1 MWSQFSHSLKT
12 ELEYLF
18 SVMAEAALPDQL
30 WLPAQKTLANGV
42 PAPDTLQH

>member
-18 SVMAEAALPDQL
+18 SVMAEAALPDQI
-30 WLPAQKTLANGV
+30 WLPAHKPLASS
-42 PAPDTLQH
+42 APEAGQH